1 MCLGNEIAIWH
12 CPRLKSNMINVST
25 DSSVVEKTKG
35 SLYSKRS
42 RGKVRLP
49 PLSTKQLTG
58 YMPQPDL
65 IMQSRRERKASCS
78 SSSNLSS
85 PFITENLLTP
95 AGDYKC
101 PRSPSNLSLQFNFEE
116 PRHAETAV
124 PFEKKMGQVRP
135 ITSKHGQNPAV
146 KSPVLKTQRN
156 GKHTK
161 TKGYHVLNNEESIT
175 LAKKPTTGRKRQ
187 TNTITGTTT
196 VVPQADSPNDKK
208 AVMRSTG
215 IKSCAAGTGL
225 RVETAKNK
233 ERKRSTY
240 DLREFLSLPPGT
252 EQKINSIPM
261 SRNISTNPKPLQY
274 SEKKPVKLAPKHKS
288 ANDSTYDVF
297 EFLAWSAESSR
308 HLTSAKQNRLKE
320 TQTQNATKEK
330 DIKSTKKPEIPSVI
344 VADWSL
350 NDDSPRT
357 KQSIRQ
363 SRKLPKANFP
373 SSDFP
378 KKTERQPTL
387 EISKKCGQRDSVYN
401 LKEFLLLPDAAR
413 HHSITKVSPQDTKPR
428 SNSLEADSTREPDV
442 KYDLGEFLNF
452 LESGG
457 SGLQVN
463 TTSRERPVG
472 ELRNRSLSVY
482 NIYEFLKTS
491 NPKELSAGVEGAT
504 KSQSERS
511 IIDVTSLVAKSSPKA
526 NEKDASQAS
535 CYNLREFLTLPQK
548 IEGNQNESVTNRGA
562 TGQLK
567 IN

>member
-1 MCLGNEIAIWH
+1 
-12 CPRLKSNMINVST
+12 MINVST
-25 DSSVVEKTKG
+25 DGSVVEKSKG

-49 PLSTKQLTG
+49 PLSTKRLTG
-58 YMPQPDL
+58 YMPQQDL
-65 IMQSRRERKASCS
+65 IMQSRRERKASYS

-95 AGDYKC
+95 TGEYKC
-101 PRSPSNLSLQFNFEE
+101 PRSPSNLSLQFSFEE
-116 PRHAETAV
+116 PRQAETAV
-124 PFEKKMGQVRP
+124 LFEKKMGQVRP

-146 KSPVLKTQRN
+146 KSPVLKTQRY

-161 TKGYHVLNNEESIT
+161 PKGYHVLNNEESIT
-175 LAKKPTTGRKRQ
+175 LAKKPTIGRKRQ
-187 TNTITGTTT
+187 TNAITGATT
-196 VVPQADSPNDKK
+196 VAPQADSPKGNDKK
-208 AVMRSTG
+208 AGRQSSGTN
-215 IKSCAAGTGL
+215 SCTETGL
-225 RVETAKNK
+225 RVETTKNK

-252 EQKINSIPM
+252 EQKINSMPM
-261 SRNISTNPKPLQY
+261 SRNITTNPKPLQY
-274 SEKKPVKLAPKHKS
+274 SEKKPVKLAPKHTS
-288 ANDSTYDVF
+288 STDSTYDVF

-308 HLTSAKQNRLKE
+308 HLTSAKQNRLKG
-320 TQTQNATKEK
+320 TQLQNPKKGK
-330 DIKSTKKPEIPSVI
+330 DTKSTKKPEIPSVI

-373 SSDFP
+373 SNDFP

-387 EISKKCGQRDSVYN
+387 EISKKCGQRNSVYN

-413 HHSITKVSPQDTKPR
+413 RHSITKVSPQDAKPR

-463 TTSRERPVG
+463 KTSRERPVG

-511 IIDVTSLVAKSSPKA
+511 VIDVTSLVAKSSLKA
-526 NEKDASQAS
+526 NEEDASKAS

-548 IEGNQNESVTNRGA
+548 IEKNKNESVTSRSA